1 MVWPNYWTVWPPW
14 SDLLTEQFD
23 LHGLTSKLSRVR
35 LRNCAVR
42 RVKACLRPSPRA
54 TTLPLGQASRSNGDP
69 EIQTQGQGQ
78 ICAGKCVRCG
88 YGLNSSKMVWKS
100 PVWLKV
106 IVKQHI
112 SVSSYSSKFRSSKT
126 GGKPI
131 PEVRAATY
139 YFDNFFS
146 KLHEAEHIIRPRR
159 GHASLA
165 PPLPLICQCMRTHIR
180 TYPEVVS
187 PPQYTWTLNTP
198 ISWGKNLTS

>member
-1 MVWPNYWTVWPPW
+1 M
-14 SDLLTEQFD
+14 S
-23 LHGLTSKLSRVR
+23 TS
-35 LRNCAVR
+35 NCAVR

-100 PVWLKV
+100 PVWIKV

-112 SVSSYSSKFRSSKT
+112 SISSYSSKSRSSKT

-165 PPLPLICQCMRTHIR
+165 PPPLDLPMYANTHAHL
-180 TYPEVVS
+180 PGSCS